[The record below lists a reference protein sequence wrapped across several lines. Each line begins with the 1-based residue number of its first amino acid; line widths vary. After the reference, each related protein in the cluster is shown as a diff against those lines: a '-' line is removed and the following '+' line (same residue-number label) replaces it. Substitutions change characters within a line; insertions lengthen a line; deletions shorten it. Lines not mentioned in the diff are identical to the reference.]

1 MAPVSTWRGM
11 RSHPMAKRIGI
22 ALAGLAFF
30 GSLGWAF
37 RHSAI
42 KYSGF
47 WDAFVPSAW
56 ANVIGVSVAAVVG
69 IPIGFAINHYVL
81 KLAEQRRWHEQV
93 AEVRGLLQHVK
104 AEVDLHSGTLLQLGQ
119 VFPLKTES
127 ATSREIPPPEKGS
140 QTTQP
145 IPTPDIVATLF
156 LQDVHGRRAISDR
169 NLAEI
174 GESLVIFELSSY
186 YARVG
191 ELNRLLS
198 FRIQYGTHPGA
209 WEREINS
216 SVSMLWTGQAHAKLE
231 IDQAI
236 ERLGK
241 QATQREGGALR

>member
-1 MAPVSTWRGM
+1 
-11 RSHPMAKRIGI
+11 MAKNAGIVLI
-22 ALAGLAFF
+22 ALLCILSMALGL
-30 GSLGWAF
+30 W
-37 RHSAI
+37 HSATT
-42 KYSGF
+42 YSGF
-47 WDAFVPSAW
+47 WAAFVPSAW

-81 KLAEQRRWHEQV
+81 KLAEQRRWREQV

-127 ATSREIPPPEKGS
+127 PTSREIPPPDKGS

-145 IPTPDIVATLF
+145 VSTPDIVATLF
-156 LQDVHGRRAISDR
+156 LQEVHGRRAISDR

-174 GESLVIFELSSY
+174 GESLVIFELGSY

-198 FRIQYGTHPGA
+198 FRIQYSTHPGA

-216 SVSMLWTGQAHAKLE
+216 CVAMLWTGQAHVKLE

-241 QATQREGGALR
+241 RATQ

>member
-1 MAPVSTWRGM
+1 MER
-11 RSHPMAKRIGI
+11 RIGI
-22 ALAGLAFF
+22 GLIVVVVIGGIALGFRHCALA
-30 GSLGWAF
+30 
-37 RHSAI
+37 
-42 KYSGF
+42 YSGF
-47 WDAFVPSAW
+47 WTAFVPSAW

-69 IPIGFAINHYVL
+69 LPVGFAINHYVL
-81 KLAEQRRWHEQV
+81 KLAEQRRWSKQV
-93 AEVRGLLQHVK
+93 AEVRDLLQHVK
-104 AEVDLHSGTLLQLGQ
+104 AEVSLHSGMLQQLGQ
-119 VFPLKTES
+119 VFPLKTELV
-127 ATSREIPPPEKGS
+127 TSGETPPPEKGS

-145 IPTPDIVATLF
+145 ISTPDIVATLF

-198 FRIQYGTHPGA
+198 FRIQYSTHPGA

-216 SVSMLWTGQAHAKLE
+216 CVAMLWTGNAHVNLE

-236 ERLGK
+236 ERLAK
-241 QATQREGGALR
+241 RAIQ